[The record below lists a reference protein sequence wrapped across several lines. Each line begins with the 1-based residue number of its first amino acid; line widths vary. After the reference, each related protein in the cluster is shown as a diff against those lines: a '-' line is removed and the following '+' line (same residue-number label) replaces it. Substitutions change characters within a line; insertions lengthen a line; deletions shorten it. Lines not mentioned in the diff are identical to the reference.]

1 MEQHF
6 GGAEELHDIRI
17 LRFSGAK
24 RPNAAKRGEKIRLE
38 LQDKNGKSAEFEFL
52 VIWREDYPNG
62 YELDCQ
68 VLDARQRATIIVN
81 FDHPEEDGVKLRR
94 DVVLTLSR

>member
-6 GGAEELHDIRI
+6 DGAEELHDVRI
-17 LRFSGAK
+17 LRFLGAK
-24 RPNAAKRGEKIRLE
+24 RPNAAKRGERIQLELQGEDGKSVRLE
-38 LQDKNGKSAEFEFL
+38 LL

-68 VLDARQRATIIVN
+68 VLGTRQRATIIVN

-94 DVVLTLSR
+94 DVVLTPSR